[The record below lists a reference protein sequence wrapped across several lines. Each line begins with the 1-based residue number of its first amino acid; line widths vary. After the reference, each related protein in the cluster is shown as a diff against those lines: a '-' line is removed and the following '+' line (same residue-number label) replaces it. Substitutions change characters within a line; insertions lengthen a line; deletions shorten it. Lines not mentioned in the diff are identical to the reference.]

1 MDIAE
6 QHNKFERDIVAAQT
20 ELRKIS
26 PSHDLLKLVEVDN
39 AGIHYTDEFGARY
52 EGMTTAEGFNRY
64 IDELKQQASPSS

>member
-1 MDIAE
+1 MGIAE
-6 QHNKFERDIVAAQT
+6 RHSALWGYMLEAQM

-26 PSHDLLKLVEVDN
+26 PNHDLLKLVEVDDT
-39 AGIHYTDEFGARY
+39 GIHYTDEFGARY